1 MATQIPFNK
10 SFEPDYGA
18 VTKVSRRIRRVV
30 AENPGPFTFTGS
42 GTYIVGHGTVAIID
56 PGPAIKDHVD
66 ALMEAVKGETISHIL
81 VTHTH
86 RDHSGAVPHLAR
98 LTNAMT
104 FGFGRHGSG
113 RENSVEGME
122 DVALEEG
129 ADHEFVPNIHLKD
142 GDRLV
147 GPDWTLEAV
156 HTPGHCSN
164 HLCYALKEESALFT
178 GDHVMGWSTTVVAP
192 PDGDM
197 RAYMESLERLLTR
210 YESIYYPTHGAPITE
225 PHDFVQALIEHRHER
240 EQQILDALEP
250 GAQRIADMVR
260 HIYTDIPEFLYPAAG
275 LSVLAHLIDL
285 VDRRLV
291 RSDGPPRHDSLFT
304 LEPS

>member
-1 MATQIPFNK
+1 MATAIPFNK

-18 VTKVSRRIRRVV
+18 VTKVSRCIRRVV

-56 PGPAIKDHVD
+56 PGPPIKAHVE
-66 ALMEAVKGETISHIL
+66 ALMGAVQGETISHIL

-86 RDHSGAVPHLAR
+86 RDHSGAVPRLAR

-156 HTPGHCSN
+156 HTPDAYLRVS
-164 HLCYALKEESALFT
+164 LQRL
-178 GDHVMGWSTTVVAP
+178 
-192 PDGDM
+192 
-197 RAYMESLERLLTR
+197 RA
-210 YESIYYPTHGAPITE
+210 
-225 PHDFVQALIEHRHER
+225 
-240 EQQILDALEP
+240 
-250 GAQRIADMVR
+250 
-260 HIYTDIPEFLYPAAG
+260 
-275 LSVLAHLIDL
+275 
-285 VDRRLV
+285 
-291 RSDGPPRHDSLFT
+291 
-304 LEPS
+304 

>member
-18 VTKVSRRIRRVV
+18 VDQISRRVRRVV

-56 PGPAIKDHVD
+56 PGPASKDHVD
-66 ALMEAVKGETISHIL
+66 ALMAAVKGETVSHIL

-86 RDHSGAVPHLAR
+86 RDHSGAVPDLAR
-98 LTNAMT
+98 RTNAMT
-104 FGFGRHGSG
+104 FGFGPHGSG
-113 RENSVEGME
+113 RERSVEGME

-129 ADHEFVPNIHLKD
+129 ADHEFIPNIQLKD

-164 HLCYALKEESALFT
+164 HLCYALKEESALFS
-178 GDHVMGWSTTVVAP
+178 GDHVMGWSTTIVAP

-197 RAYMESLERLLTR
+197 RAYMESLERLLKR

-225 PHDFVQALIEHRHER
+225 THDFVEALIEHRRER
-240 EQQILDALEP
+240 EEQILEALQS
-250 GAQRIADMVR
+250 GARHISDMVR
-260 HIYTDIPEFLYPAAG
+260 AIYTDIPEFLYPAAG
-275 LSVLAHLIDL
+275 LSVLAHLVDL
-285 VDRRLV
+285 AERGRVK
-291 RSDGPPRHDSLFT
+291 SDGPPRHDSLFT